1 MTRDEYLAAIRVIGQ
16 WEQDNDCDI
25 EGRPMPPRHI
35 TALMDRIEEYST
47 CLNPPGAASARCRG

>member
-35 TALMDRIEEYST
+35 TALMDRIEEY
-47 CLNPPGAASARCRG
+47 A